1 MSGLRTTWKIHHEQ
15 AKRVEG
21 TTFVRLAESD
31 KNESLLKL
39 VGEKNPLAK
48 GWNLRSLADCCGLY
62 FLRMVR
68 TQTQARELGAP
79 ASTLF
84 VRKAA
89 ISRRMPTW
97 RLRCSSAMQIEVPL
111 GAAGTHR
118 IQVLKPGTPRDALY
132 VEFEYN
138 TMWVVIKCLREFGLA
153 PVHAMKL
160 KPDGEKGIQ
169 RRKHDK
175 VKKQLG
181 KHKSKW
187 DALELQMENALDRE
201 VTQIF
206 QSWRLTKRK
215 TQKKT
220 NKPQKTN
227 KQMEHAANGCAECSQ
242 WTWQWRGS
250 WRSTSPSRSGDP
262 PKEKHKRK
270 KTNQQKKQN
279 GACSRCLCILSSNAQ
294 EKLCLCRSQCR
305 RLVSQAVSQAVA
317 FAALCAFRVRH
328 YSVAAWN

>member
-1 MSGLRTTWKIHHEQ
+1 MSGLRTVWKIPHEQ
-15 AKRVEG
+15 AKHVEG
-21 TTFVRLAESD
+21 TSFVRLAGSD

-39 VGEKNPLAK
+39 VCEKNPLAK

-62 FLRMVR
+62 FLAMVR

-84 VRKAA
+84 VRKVA

-97 RLRCSSAMQIEVPL
+97 RLRCSCSMQIEVPL

-169 RRKHDK
+169 RRKHGK
-175 VKKQLG
+175 FLVKKHLG
-181 KHKSKW
+181 KHKSQIVPTLW

-220 NKPQKTN
+220 NKPQKKRTN
-227 KQMEHAANGCAECSQ
+227 KWSMQPMDVQNAANGHGNGEGA
-242 WTWQWRGS
+242 
-250 WRSTSPSRSGDP
+250 GDP
-262 PKEKHKRK
+262 PVLPDLEIHQKKNTKGK
-270 KTNQQKKQN
+270 KTNQQKKWSMQ
-279 GACSRCLCILSSNAQ
+279 Q
-294 EKLCLCRSQCR
+294 MF
-305 RLVSQAVSQAVA
+305 V
-317 FAALCAFRVRH
+317 H
-328 YSVAAWN
+328 T

>member
-1 MSGLRTTWKIHHEQ
+1 MSGLRTVWKIPHEQ
-15 AKRVEG
+15 AKHVEG
-21 TTFVRLAESD
+21 TSFVRLAGSD

-39 VGEKNPLAK
+39 VCEKNPLAK

-62 FLRMVR
+62 FLAMVR

-84 VRKAA
+84 VRKVA

-97 RLRCSSAMQIEVPL
+97 RLRCSCSMQIEVPL

-220 NKPQKTN
+220 NKPQKKQTN
-227 KQMEHAANGCAECSQ
+227 KWSMQPMDVQNAANGHGNGEGA
-242 WTWQWRGS
+242 
-250 WRSTSPSRSGDP
+250 GDP
-262 PKEKHKRK
+262 PVLPDLEIH
-270 KTNQQKKQN
+270 QKKNTKGKKQTNKKN

-294 EKLCLCRSQCR
+294 EKLCL
-305 RLVSQAVSQAVA
+305 
-317 FAALCAFRVRH
+317 
-328 YSVAAWN
+328 

>member
-1 MSGLRTTWKIHHEQ
+1 MSGLRTVWKIPHEQ
-15 AKRVEG
+15 AKHVEG
-21 TTFVRLAESD
+21 TSFVRLAESD

-62 FLRMVR
+62 FLAMVR
-68 TQTQARELGAP
+68 TQTQAREQGAP

-220 NKPQKTN
+220 NKPQKKRTN
-227 KQMEHAANGCAECSQ
+227 KWSMQPMDVQNAANGHGNGEGAGDPPVLPDLEIHQKKNTKGKNKPTKKNKMEHAADVCAYLAPML
-242 WTWQWRGS
+242 R
-250 WRSTSPSRSGDP
+250 RS
-262 PKEKHKRK
+262 
-270 KTNQQKKQN
+270 
-279 GACSRCLCILSSNAQ
+279 
-294 EKLCLCRSQCR
+294 
-305 RLVSQAVSQAVA
+305 
-317 FAALCAFRVRH
+317 CASEDLNVEH
-328 YSVAAWN
+328 

>member
-1 MSGLRTTWKIHHEQ
+1 MSGLRTVWKIPHEQ
-15 AKRVEG
+15 AKCVEG

-62 FLRMVR
+62 FLAMVR
-68 TQTQARELGAP
+68 TQTHFREQAAP

-84 VRKAA
+84 VRKVA

-97 RLRCSSAMQIEVPL
+97 RLRCSCSMQIEVPL

-220 NKPQKTN
+220 NKPPT
-227 KQMEHAANGCAECSQ
+227 KQITGACSQ
-242 WTWQWRGS
+242 WMWRMQPMDMAMERELEIHQSFQS
-250 WRSTSPSRSGDP
+250 WRST
-262 PKEKHKRK
+262 KRKTQK
-270 KTNQQKKQN
+270 KTNKPTKKQN

-294 EKLCLCRSQCR
+294 EKLCL
-305 RLVSQAVSQAVA
+305 
-317 FAALCAFRVRH
+317 
-328 YSVAAWN
+328 